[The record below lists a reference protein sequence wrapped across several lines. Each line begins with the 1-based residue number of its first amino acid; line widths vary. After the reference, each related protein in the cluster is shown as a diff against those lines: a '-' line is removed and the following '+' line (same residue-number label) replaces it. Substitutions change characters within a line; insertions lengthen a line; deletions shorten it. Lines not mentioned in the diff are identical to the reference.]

1 MIRISGIRYQR
12 ELESLP
18 YFNKKTAEFLIGKK
32 GKNLEKKINQLKK
45 KDYLLN
51 LKKGL
56 YVTTAFVERKDR
68 AHYIEYIA
76 NILRYPS
83 YLSLEYVLA
92 NEGVIPEGVAVVTS
106 VTLKSSRV
114 FTNFLGTFVYRNLKP
129 LLFYGFKEKSFDDKK
144 ILVASRAKA
153 LFDFLYLKKM
163 DNLKQEIVRDLRLN
177 WEVFNPSDRQD
188 FKKFVSTSSS
198 FKMKKIY
205 QILKKEV
212 LFRASEKQT
221 CL

>member
-1 MIRISGIRYQR
+1 MIRVSGIKHQR

-32 GKNLEKKINQLKK
+32 GRNLDKKISQLKK
-45 KDYLLN
+45 KDYLRN

-56 YVTTAFVERKDR
+56 YVTTHFIDQVDKASFV
-68 AHYIEYIA
+68 EYIA

-92 NEGVIPEGVAVVTS
+92 KEGIIPEGVNVITS
-106 VTLKSSRV
+106 VTLKSPRV
-114 FTNFLGTFVYRNLKP
+114 FTNFLGTFLYRNIKP
-129 LLFYGFKEKSFDDKK
+129 SLFFGFKEKLFADKK
-144 ILVASRAKA
+144 IFVASKAKA

-163 DNLKQEIVRDLRLN
+163 ANLKQEILKDLRLN
-177 WEVFNPSDRQD
+177 WEVFGPSDWQD
-188 FKKFVSTSSS
+188 FKKFVFTSGS

-205 QILKKEV
+205 QILK
-212 LFRASEKQT
+212 RRDG
-221 CL
+221 